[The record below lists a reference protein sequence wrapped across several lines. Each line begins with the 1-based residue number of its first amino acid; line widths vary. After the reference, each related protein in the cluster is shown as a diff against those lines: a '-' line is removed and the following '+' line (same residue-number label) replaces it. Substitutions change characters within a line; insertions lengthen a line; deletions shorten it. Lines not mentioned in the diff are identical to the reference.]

1 MPTLTLARVVAS
13 GEVRR
18 MDLFREVEERRML
31 DQVGLVHR
39 ACGTAG
45 KDVVAGG
52 AQQYCGEGPSNM

>member
-1 MPTLTLARVVAS
+1 
-13 GEVRR
+13 
-18 MDLFREVEERRML
+18 MDLFREVEERRVL